1 MKIYEIRDETV
12 GDRYYS
18 LGLFETLD
26 AAKQA
31 ILEIPADCRISD
43 TDDDYEKICVYER
56 KIGWGDSEKLVFAV
70 LRERDME
77 SDDDVW
83 ITIVEDGELM
93 DTQTTET
100 TIKHLNEL
108 LEIKTEELEVTE
120 SELYRLKRINEYGYA
135 WTQHRY
141 FSNKESLPIPRLE
154 LEVLKTDR
162 GLIRKKLSQIIPE
175 YSVTNDSLISIPLH
189 MSESSEHFNLE
200 AKDITPKFFAGS
212 SVAGSA
218 VHLRDLLH
226 LPLIVR
232 LENEVVECEL

>member
-1 MKIYEIRDETV
+1 
-12 GDRYYS
+12 
-18 LGLFETLD
+18 
-26 AAKQA
+26 
-31 ILEIPADCRISD
+31 
-43 TDDDYEKICVYER
+43 
-56 KIGWGDSEKLVFAV
+56 
-70 LRERDME
+70 
-77 SDDDVW
+77 
-83 ITIVEDGELM
+83 M
-93 DTQTTET
+93 DTQATE

-108 LEIKTEELEVTE
+108 LEIKTEELEATE
-120 SELYRLKRINEYGYA
+120 SELYRIKRINEYGYA

-141 FSNKESLPIPRLE
+141 FSNKEKNLPIPRLE

-162 GLIRKKLSQIIPE
+162 GLVRKKLSQIIPE

-232 LENEVVECEL
+232 LNNEIVECEL